1 MFGSFYSDEFISN
14 LVGYVEIM
22 KDLNRMS
29 ENKTSSESNSPNKD
43 DVIEGVDFR
52 VVEDE
57 QVLLSDPSINK

>member
-57 QVLLSDPSINK
+57 QVLLSDPSMNK

>member
-22 KDLNRMS
+22 KDLN